1 MSYDEAKQNAKP
13 HSLNIENRTKLS
25 LSGVDDVSGFDE
37 NTIILT
43 TSLGDLTVRGDGL
56 HIDRIDLNIGQLE
69 VQGHIREL
77 SYDEPV
83 QSSSLW
89 TKLFG

>member
-43 TSLGDLTVRGDGL
+43 TSLGDLTIRGDGL
-56 HIDRIDLNIGQLE
+56 HIDRIDLDIGQLE

>member
-1 MSYDEAKQNAKP
+1 MSYEEAKQNAKP

-56 HIDRIDLNIGQLE
+56 HIDRIDLDIGQLE

>member
-1 MSYDEAKQNAKP
+1 MSYEEAKQNAKP

-56 HIDRIDLNIGQLE
+56 HIDRIDLDVGQLE

>member
-43 TSLGDLTVRGDGL
+43 TSLGDLTIRGDGL
-56 HIDRIDLNIGQLE
+56 HIDRIDLDIGQLE

-77 SYDEPV
+77 GYDEPV

>member
-56 HIDRIDLNIGQLE
+56 HIDRIDLDIGQLE

>member
-56 HIDRIDLNIGQLE
+56 HIDRIDLDIGQLE

-89 TKLFG
+89 MKLFG

>member
-43 TSLGDLTVRGDGL
+43 TSLGDLTIRGDGL
-56 HIDRIDLNIGQLE
+56 HIDRIDLDVGQLE

>member
-56 HIDRIDLNIGQLE
+56 HIDRIDLDVGQLE